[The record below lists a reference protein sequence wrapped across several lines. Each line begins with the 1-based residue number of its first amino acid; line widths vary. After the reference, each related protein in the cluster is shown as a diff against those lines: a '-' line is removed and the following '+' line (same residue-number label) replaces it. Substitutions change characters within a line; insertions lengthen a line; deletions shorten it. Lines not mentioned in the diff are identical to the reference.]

1 MHKRIYDFKFEIKF
15 GYSCDIITLKV
26 CEHYHLQ
33 SFVPD
38 KDFHAGAQY
47 LIDNSSSCPVCGKEL

>member
-1 MHKRIYDFKFEIKF
+1 MVKRINDFKFEIEF

-26 CEHYHLQ
+26 CKHYHLQ
-33 SFVPD
+33 CFVLN

-47 LIDNSSSCPVCGKEL
+47 LIDNSGACPVCGKVI